1 MSGATLVL
9 DTGTRVQTSS
19 ANGWYVAWWPGTAG
33 VSDLVLTT
41 ASGTVTQPVPGPD
54 APQPVGVPVP

>member
-9 DTGTRVQTSS
+9 DTGTRVQTST
-19 ANGWYVAWWPGTAG
+19 ANGWYVALWPGTAG

-41 ASGTVTQPVPGPD
+41 AIGSVTQPVHEPA
-54 APQPVGVPVP
+54 AP